1 MKFSEL
7 NLHPLL
13 MKGIETLGFQEA
25 TPIQAEAIPLVI
37 KGLDISGLAQTGTGK
52 TGAFLIPLMERI
64 LRTKEMNEEADPEL
78 KARAFDSWKAGH
90 FVLILVPTRELAE
103 QVYEQVEKLGASAN
117 LKGVSVYGGTGYE
130 KQKEGF
136 RNKVDFVVATPGRL
150 IDLYKDN
157 VLDLKQVKA
166 LVFDEADRMFDMGF
180 KDDMK
185 FLLSRIP
192 NQRQLMVFSA
202 TMNLDV
208 MTTVY
213 QFGSDPTEINISK
226 DSARA
231 ENVKDELFHVGQEEK
246 PQILY
251 SLLKLHNPKQAIV
264 FTNFK
269 NNVERIAQF
278 LIDNGIPAVPIS
290 SLLSQSQ
297 RNKVM
302 ELFKEVD
309 NQYNV
314 MVATDV
320 AARGLDIKGVDM
332 VVNFELPQDSES
344 YVHRIGRTGR
354 AGQVGQAFSLVSD
367 RDVDSLQRVEEYLQQ
382 KVAVGFLDDSQIVKP
397 TKPFP
402 DYVKFNQTFGFL
414 KGADG
419 KEPRAEGGRR
429 EDGRHEGGRHEGGRR
444 ERGPRPPRNQNE
456 RRPRHEGGR
465 REDGRHDG
473 GRHEGGPRE
482 GQENVRAEGARPE
495 GSRSEHARGPRHEGG
510 RHESGRREPRE
521 ARQDNRPDLRL
532 PRAERAAK
540 LEQQVRKPQGKE
552 GSQRPVQGNGKAHAQ
567 SAGAKRPHPNAGKK
581 SQNRSGRP
589 HPSAQKSVVQKVS
602 SFFKK
607 LFS

>member
-13 MKGIETLGFQEA
+13 MKGIETLGFQDA
-25 TPIQAEAIPLVI
+25 TPIQAEAIPLVL

-64 LRTKEMNEEADPEL
+64 LRTKEMDEETNPEL
-78 KARAFDSWKAGH
+78 KARSFDAWKAGH

-150 IDLYKDN
+150 IDLFKDN
-157 VLDLKQVKA
+157 ILDLKQVKA

-180 KDDMK
+180 KEDMK

-231 ENVKDELFHVGQEEK
+231 DNVKDELFHVGQEEK
-246 PQILY
+246 PQILL
-251 SLLKLHNPKQAIV
+251 SLLSLHKPKQAIV

-332 VVNFELPQDSES
+332 VVNFELPQDAES

-354 AGQVGQAFSLVSD
+354 AGLMGQAFSLVSD

-397 TKPFP
+397 AKSFP

-414 KGADG
+414 KGADSKDNYG
-419 KEPRAEGGRR
+419 DQQGQRQE
-429 EDGRHEGGRHEGGRR
+429 
-444 ERGPRPPRNQNE
+444 Q
-456 RRPRHEGGR
+456 
-465 REDGRHDG
+465 
-473 GRHEGGPRE
+473 GGPRRE
-482 GQENVRAEGARPE
+482 QRPRPSKS
-495 GSRSEHARGPRHEGG
+495 GDRRPQSRNEGPRHESGHKEG
-510 RHESGRREPRE
+510 RENAPRRE

-532 PRAERAAK
+532 PRSERTEYKSNPKPEGRRPHAA
-540 LEQQVRKPQGKE
+540 
-552 GSQRPVQGNGKAHAQ
+552 SGNGKAQAGAARKPHA
-567 SAGAKRPHPNAGKK
+567 GHAKRPQHASRPGK
-581 SQNRSGRP
+581 P
-589 HPSAQKSVVQKVS
+589 HPAAQKSVVQKVGQ
-602 SFFKK
+602 FFKK

>member
-13 MKGIETLGFQEA
+13 MNGLESLGFQEA
-25 TPIQAEAIPLVI
+25 TPIQSEAMPLILKNQDV
-37 KGLDISGLAQTGTGK
+37 SGLAQTGTGK

-64 LRTKEMNEEADPEL
+64 LRTKEMEQETNLEI
-78 KARAFDSWKAGH
+78 KARAFDSWKAGN
-90 FVLILVPTRELAE
+90 FVLVLVPTRELAE
-103 QVYEQVEKLGASAN
+103 QVYENVEKIGALAN
-117 LKGVSVYGGTGYE
+117 LKGVSIYGGTGYE
-130 KQKEGF
+130 KQKEGL
-136 RNKVDFVVATPGRL
+136 RNKVDFVIATPGRL

-180 KDDMK
+180 KEDMK
-185 FLLSRIP
+185 YLLQRIP
-192 NQRQLMVFSA
+192 NTRQLMVFSA

-213 QFGSDPTEINISK
+213 QFGSNPTEINISK

-231 ENVKDELFHVGQEEK
+231 DNVKDELFHVGQEEK
-246 PQILY
+246 PTFLL
-251 SLLKLHNPKQAIV
+251 SLLNLHKPKQAIV

-278 LIDNGIPAVPIS
+278 LIENGFPAVPIS

-302 ELFKEVD
+302 ELFKAAD
-309 NQYNV
+309 NQYNI

-354 AGQVGQAFSLVSD
+354 AGQTGQAFSLVSD
-367 RDVDSLQRVEEYLQQ
+367 RDVESLQRIEEYLQQ
-382 KVAVGFLDDSQIVKP
+382 KVAVGFLDDSQLVKDA
-397 TKPFP
+397 KAFP
-402 DYVKFNQTFGFL
+402 DFVRFNQTFGFL
-414 KGADG
+414 KGEG
-419 KEPRAEGGRR
+419 KQE
-429 EDGRHEGGRHEGGRR
+429 GRHEGGRSGRFEGGRQD
-444 ERGPRPPRNQNE
+444 RGPRRDRNRNE
-456 RRPRHEGGR
+456 NRRDDRRPQSEHKHGGQQNRHENRQGQPQ
-465 REDGRHDG
+465 
-473 GRHEGGPRE
+473 GPRGDRNRSHQQRDRDNQPRQHANGKGPHQ
-482 GQENVRAEGARPE
+482 GQ
-495 GSRSEHARGPRHEGG
+495 
-510 RHESGRREPRE
+510 
-521 ARQDNRPDLRL
+521 
-532 PRAERAAK
+532 
-540 LEQQVRKPQGKE
+540 RKPFQQGKRPQQ
-552 GSQRPVQGNGKAHAQ
+552 GQRRGQRTPPPA
-567 SAGAKRPHPNAGKK
+567 
-581 SQNRSGRP
+581 
-589 HPSAQKSVVQKVS
+589 AQKGFAQKVS

>member
-1 MKFSEL
+1 
-7 NLHPLL
+7 
-13 MKGIETLGFQEA
+13 MKGIETLGFQDA

-64 LRTKEMNEEADPEL
+64 LRTKEMNEETNPEL

-231 ENVKDELFHVGQEEK
+231 DNVKDELFHVGQEEK
-246 PQILY
+246 PQILL

-354 AGQVGQAFSLVSD
+354 AGQMGQAFSLVSD

-397 TKPFP
+397 SRPFP

-414 KGADG
+414 KGADDKG
-419 KEPRAEGGRR
+419 GHQGGRQ
-429 EDGRHEGGRHEGGRR
+429 EGQGGGRNEGPRR
-444 ERGPRPPRNQNE
+444 ERGPKPPRNND
-456 RRPRHEGGR
+456 RRPRHEGAR
-465 REDGRHDG
+465 REDGHEGAQAHDG
-473 GRHEGGPRE
+473 
-482 GQENVRAEGARPE
+482 N
-495 GSRSEHARGPRHEGG
+495 RGPRHEGRREEG
-510 RHESGRREPRE
+510 RHEGNPRRE
-521 ARQDNRPDLRL
+521 ARQDHRPDLRL
-532 PRAERAAK
+532 PRSERVEPKGAK
-540 LEQQVRKPQGKE
+540 ENPNRRPHPKEGSPRPAHANGRNQTQNAGAKKPHQNSARKPQHRTG
-552 GSQRPVQGNGKAHAQ
+552 
-567 SAGAKRPHPNAGKK
+567 
-581 SQNRSGRP
+581 GRP

>member
-13 MKGIETLGFQEA
+13 MKGLETLGFQDT
-25 TPIQAEAIPLVI
+25 TPIQSEAIPLVL
-37 KGLDISGLAQTGTGK
+37 KGLDVSGLAQTGTGK

-64 LRTKEMNEEADPEL
+64 LRTKESLEETNPEI
-78 KARAFDSWKAGH
+78 KARAYDSWKAGH
-90 FVLILVPTRELAE
+90 FVLVLVPTRELAE
-103 QVYEQVEKLGASAN
+103 QVYENVEKIGSFAN
-117 LKGVSVYGGTGYE
+117 LKGVSIYGGTGYE
-130 KQKEGF
+130 KQKVGL

-185 FLLSRIP
+185 FLLQRIP

-213 QFGSDPTEINISK
+213 QFGSNPTEINISK

-246 PQILY
+246 PQILL
-251 SLLKLHNPKQAIV
+251 SLLNLHKPKQAIV

-297 RNKVM
+297 RNKVI
-302 ELFKEVD
+302 ELFKDVE
-309 NQYNV
+309 NQYNI

-354 AGQVGQAFSLVSD
+354 AGQTGQAFSLVSD
-367 RDVDSLQRVEEYLQQ
+367 RDVDSLQRIEEYLQQ
-382 KVAVGFLDDSQIVKP
+382 KVSVGYLDDSQIVKE
-397 TKPFP
+397 TKSFP
-402 DYVKFNQTFGFL
+402 DFVKFNKTFGFL
-414 KGADG
+414 KGSGEASSETRY
-419 KEPRAEGGRR
+419 EPRREPRPRPQRQQNDRRPPRGG
-429 EDGRHEGGRHEGGRR
+429 DRHEGGHHANGRRTNDRHE
-444 ERGPRPPRNQNE
+444 
-456 RRPRHEGGR
+456 
-465 REDGRHDG
+465 
-473 GRHEGGPRE
+473 
-482 GQENVRAEGARPE
+482 
-495 GSRSEHARGPRHEGG
+495 
-510 RHESGRREPRE
+510 
-521 ARQDNRPDLRL
+521 NRPDDRR
-532 PRAERAAK
+532 PQRGGQNEGRRP
-540 LEQQVRKPQGKE
+540 QQQRTHANGKPQSSGQHLN
-552 GSQRPVQGNGKAHAQ
+552 GPRRPHHNQN
-567 SAGAKRPHPNAGKK
+567 KRPQHQQGSK
-581 SQNRSGRP
+581 SGRP
-589 HPSAQKSVVQKVS
+589 HPVAQKSVVEKVS
-602 SFFKK
+602 LFFKK

>member
-1 MKFSEL
+1 MTFDAPVCTNEALMKFSEL

-13 MKGIETLGFQEA
+13 MKGVEALGFQEA
-25 TPIQAEAIPLVI
+25 TPIQAEAIPLI
-37 KGLDISGLAQTGTGK
+37 LKGQDISGLAQTGTGK

-64 LRTKEMNEEADPEL
+64 LRTKEVAEETNPEI
-78 KARAFDSWKAGH
+78 KARAFDSWKAGY
-90 FVLILVPTRELAE
+90 FVLVLVPTRELAE
-103 QVYEQVEKLGASAN
+103 QVFENVEKIGSHAN
-117 LKGVSVYGGTGYE
+117 LKGVSIYGGTGYE
-130 KQKEGF
+130 KQKEGL

-180 KDDMK
+180 KEDMK
-185 FLLSRIP
+185 YLLQRIP

-213 QFGSDPTEINISK
+213 QFGSNPTEINISK

-231 ENVKDELFHVGQEEK
+231 ENVHDELFHVGQEEK
-246 PQILY
+246 PQILL
-251 SLLKLHNPKQAIV
+251 SLLNLHKPKQAIV

-302 ELFKEVD
+302 ELFKEV
-309 NQYNV
+309 NNEYNI

-332 VVNFELPQDSES
+332 VVNFELPQDCES

-354 AGQVGQAFSLVSD
+354 AGQEGQAFSLVSD
-367 RDVDSLQRVEEYLQQ
+367 RDVDSLQRIEDYLQQ
-382 KVAVGFLDDSQIVKP
+382 KVKVGFLDDSQIVKP
-397 TKPFP
+397 THSFP
-402 DYVKFNQTFGFL
+402 NFVKFNQTFGFL
-414 KGADG
+414 KGPGD
-419 KEPRAEGGRR
+419 KETRQEGRR
-429 EDGRHEGGRHEGGRR
+429 EGGGPRREQRSRPPRGQGGDRRPRSGDGPRRFETERSSEGGRHEGGRHEGRR
-444 ERGPRPPRNQNE
+444 NERSDNRGPRAEGRFDNQN
-456 RRPRHEGGR
+456 RRAPAR
-465 REDGRHDG
+465 DGAQRPHSS
-473 GRHEGGPRE
+473 
-482 GQENVRAEGARPE
+482 GQANGKGQSQNAR
-495 GSRSEHARGPRHEGG
+495 S
-510 RHESGRREPRE
+510 
-521 ARQDNRPDLRL
+521 
-532 PRAERAAK
+532 
-540 LEQQVRKPQGKE
+540 RKPQ
-552 GSQRPVQGNGKAHAQ
+552 SNQARRPQQA
-567 SAGAKRPHPNAGKK
+567 
-581 SQNRSGRP
+581 NRSGRP
-589 HPSAQKSVVQKVS
+589 HPAAQKGVVQKVS
-602 SFFKK
+602 QFFKK

>member
-25 TPIQAEAIPLVI
+25 TPIQSEAIPLVL

-52 TGAFLIPLMERI
+52 TGAFVIPLMERI
-64 LRTKEMNEEADPEL
+64 LRTKEVAEEVNPEF
-78 KARAFDSWKAGH
+78 KARAFDSWKAGN

-103 QVYEQVEKLGASAN
+103 QVFENVEKFGSHAN

-157 VLDLKQVKA
+157 ILDLKQVKA

-180 KDDMK
+180 KEDMK

-231 ENVKDELFHVGQEEK
+231 DNVKDELFHVGQEEK
-246 PQILY
+246 PQILL
-251 SLLKLHNPKQAIV
+251 SLLTLHKPKQAIV

-290 SLLSQSQ
+290 SLLSQTQ

-332 VVNFELPQDSES
+332 VVNFELPQDCES

-354 AGQVGQAFSLVSD
+354 AGQMGQAFSLVSD

-382 KVAVGFLDDSQIVKP
+382 KVAVGFLDDTQIVKP
-397 TKPFP
+397 AKSFP

-419 KEPRAEGGRR
+419 KDPRPE
-429 EDGRHEGGRHEGGRR
+429 GRHEGGRNDGGRGEGGSRR
-444 ERGPRPPRNQNE
+444 ERPRAAGGRNQSERRPPRGE
-456 RRPRHEGGR
+456 GRPDSGRSDGPREARHEGGR
-465 REDGRHDG
+465 
-473 GRHEGGPRE
+473 P
-482 GQENVRAEGARPE
+482 
-495 GSRSEHARGPRHEGG
+495 
-510 RHESGRREPRE
+510 

-532 PRAERAAK
+532 SREERMEAAAAAPK
-540 LEQQVRKPQGKE
+540 TESRPQSQHRRSPQKDGAARTNGSANGKGQHAGARKP
-552 GSQRPVQGNGKAHAQ
+552 HAANSKKPQ
-567 SAGAKRPHPNAGKK
+567 HRSRTSKPHPG
-581 SQNRSGRP
+581 
-589 HPSAQKSVVQKVS
+589 AQKSVVQKVG

>member
-13 MKGIETLGFQEA
+13 LQGLESLGFQEA
-25 TPIQAEAIPLVI
+25 TPIQEEAIPLVL
-37 KGLDISGLAQTGTGK
+37 KGLDVSGLAQTGTGK

-64 LRTKEMNEEADPEL
+64 LRTKDLNEQTEPEA

-90 FVLILVPTRELAE
+90 FVLVLVPTRELAE
-103 QVYEQVEKLGASAN
+103 QVFENVQKIGEAAG

-130 KQKEGF
+130 KQKEGL
-136 RNKVDFVVATPGRL
+136 RNKVDFVIATPGRL
-150 IDLYKDN
+150 IDLYKEN

-185 FLLSRIP
+185 YLLQRIP

-213 QFGSDPTEINISK
+213 QFGSNPTEINISK

-231 ENVKDELFHVGQEEK
+231 DNVKDELFHVGQDEK
-246 PQILY
+246 PQFLL
-251 SLLKLHNPKQAIV
+251 SLLALHKPKQAIV

-278 LIDNGIPAVPIS
+278 LIDNNFPAVPIS

-297 RNKVM
+297 RNRVM
-302 ELFKEVD
+302 ELFKASD
-309 NQYNV
+309 NQYNI

-354 AGQVGQAFSLVSD
+354 AGQMGQAFSLVSD
-367 RDVDSLQRVEEYLQQ
+367 RDVESLQRIEEYLQQ
-382 KVAVGFLDDSQIVKP
+382 KVSVGFLDDQQLVKDF
-397 TKPFP
+397 KHFP

-414 KGADG
+414 KSESKGSYAGGSQERGDRQERRPKREHKGRGGERRQGRPERDG
-419 KEPRAEGGRR
+419 ERS
-429 EDGRHEGGRHEGGRR
+429 RHEGNRSEGARQEGNRAESSRHEGS
-444 ERGPRPPRNQNE
+444 
-456 RRPRHEGGR
+456 RHEGRRQDRRSHQNAQSNGKGHQHQGGAKKGHQTQGR
-465 REDGRHDG
+465 RPQNQNK
-473 GRHEGGPRE
+473 GPRT
-482 GQENVRAEGARPE
+482 
-495 GSRSEHARGPRHEGG
+495 
-510 RHESGRREPRE
+510 
-521 ARQDNRPDLRL
+521 
-532 PRAERAAK
+532 AA
-540 LEQQVRKPQGKE
+540 
-552 GSQRPVQGNGKAHAQ
+552 PVA
-567 SAGAKRPHPNAGKK
+567 KK
-581 SQNRSGRP
+581 SIS
-589 HPSAQKSVVQKVS
+589 QKVGL
-602 SFFKK
+602 FLKK

>member
-25 TPIQAEAIPLVI
+25 TPIQAEAIPLVL
-37 KGLDISGLAQTGTGK
+37 KNLDVSGLAQTGTGK

-64 LRTKEMNEEADPEL
+64 LRTKEMNEETNPEL

-103 QVYEQVEKLGASAN
+103 QVYENVEKIGSFAN

-185 FLLSRIP
+185 FLLQRIP

-213 QFGSDPTEINISK
+213 QFGSNPTEINISK
-226 DSARA
+226 DASRA
-231 ENVKDELFHVGQEEK
+231 DNVKDELFHVGQEEK
-246 PQILY
+246 PQILL
-251 SLLKLHNPKQAIV
+251 SLLNLHKPKQAIV

-302 ELFKEVD
+302 ELFKDTSNE
-309 NQYNV
+309 YNI

-354 AGQVGQAFSLVSD
+354 AGQMGQAFSLVSD
-367 RDVDSLQRVEEYLQQ
+367 RDVDSLQRIEEYLKQ
-382 KVAVGFLDDSQIVKP
+382 KVAVGFLDDSQISKP
-397 TKPFP
+397 TKAFP

-414 KGADG
+414 KGPGDKDQPQRQEG
-419 KEPRAEGGRR
+419 PRR
-429 EDGRHEGGRHEGGRR
+429 D
-444 ERGPRPPRNQNE
+444 RPPRRNQNDN
-456 RRPRHEGGR
+456 RKPRHEG
-465 REDGRHDG
+465 
-473 GRHEGGPRE
+473 RE
-482 GQENVRAEGARPE
+482 GRP
-495 GSRSEHARGPRHEGG
+495 
-510 RHESGRREPRE
+510 
-521 ARQDNRPDLRL
+521 DNRPDLRKDRADRGPENRNQDRG
-532 PRAERAAK
+532 PRRDNRNDRNENPNRRP
-540 LEQQVRKPQGKE
+540 QQGQG
-552 GSQRPVQGNGKAHAQ
+552 
-567 SAGAKRPHPNAGKK
+567 
-581 SQNRSGRP
+581 SGRP
-589 HPSAQKSVVQKVS
+589 DNRNQGPRRNNPNQNRRPNQGPRKPHPAPMAQKSITQKVS

>member
-13 MKGIETLGFQEA
+13 TNGLESLGFQEA
-25 TPIQAEAIPLVI
+25 TPIQAEAIPLI
-37 KGLDISGLAQTGTGK
+37 LKGQDVSGLAQTGTGK

-64 LRTKEMNEEADPEL
+64 LRTKEAAESADPEIQS
-78 KARAFDSWKAGH
+78 RAFDSWRAGY

-103 QVYEQVEKLGASAN
+103 QVYENVEKIGAHAH
-117 LKGVSVYGGTGYE
+117 LKGVSIYGGTGYE
-130 KQKEGF
+130 KQKEGL

-157 VLDLKQVKA
+157 VVDLKQVKA

-180 KDDMK
+180 KEDMK
-185 FLLSRIP
+185 YLLQRIP

-213 QFGSDPTEINISK
+213 QFGSNPTEINISK

-246 PQILY
+246 PLFLL
-251 SLLKLHNPKQAIV
+251 SLLNIHKPKQAIV

-278 LIDNGIPAVPIS
+278 LIENGIPAVPIS

-302 ELFKEVD
+302 ELFKASD

-354 AGQVGQAFSLVSD
+354 AGQEGQAFSLVSD
-367 RDVDSLQRVEEYLQQ
+367 RDVDSLQRIEDYLQQ
-382 KVAVGFLDDSQIVKP
+382 KVAVGFLDDSQLLKEF
-397 TKPFP
+397 KPFP
-402 DYVKFNQTFGFL
+402 EYVKFHQTFGFL
-414 KGADG
+414 KG
-419 KEPRAEGGRR
+419 EGGG
-429 EDGRHEGGRHEGGRR
+429 D
-444 ERGPRPPRNQNE
+444 
-456 RRPRHEGGR
+456 
-465 REDGRHDG
+465 
-473 GRHEGGPRE
+473 
-482 GQENVRAEGARPE
+482 GARPE
-495 GSRSEHARGPRHEGG
+495 RSQRRDRPPRRPGDRKNSSSFKRKHPRSETSGSADENKNKEQRRG
-510 RHESGRREPRE
+510 ESGRKRHFNKDQQRSAQGSSNNSPK
-521 ARQDNRPDLRL
+521 
-532 PRAERAAK
+532 AAH
-540 LEQQVRKPQGKE
+540 
-552 GSQRPVQGNGKAHAQ
+552 SSH
-567 SAGAKRPHPNAGKK
+567 AKRT
-581 SQNRSGRP
+581 
-589 HPSAQKSVVQKVS
+589 HPSKRHAPMNKKGPQQAPPSKGITKKVS
-602 SFFKK
+602 QFFKK

>member
-13 MKGIETLGFQEA
+13 MKGIETLGFQDA
-25 TPIQAEAIPLVI
+25 TPIQSEAIPLVL

-52 TGAFLIPLMERI
+52 TGAFVIPLMERI
-64 LRTKEMNEEADPEL
+64 LRTKEMNEEVNPEL
-78 KARAFDSWKAGH
+78 KARAFDSWKAGN

-103 QVYEQVEKLGASAN
+103 QVFENVEKFGSHAN

-157 VLDLKQVKA
+157 ILDLKQVKA

-180 KDDMK
+180 KEDMK

-231 ENVKDELFHVGQEEK
+231 DNVKDELFHVGQEEK
-246 PQILY
+246 PQILL
-251 SLLKLHNPKQAIV
+251 SLLTLHKPKQAIV

-290 SLLSQSQ
+290 SLLSQTQ

-332 VVNFELPQDSES
+332 VVNFELPQDCES

-354 AGQVGQAFSLVSD
+354 AGQMGQAFSLVSD

-382 KVAVGFLDDSQIVKP
+382 KVAVGFLDDTQIVKP
-397 TKPFP
+397 AKSFP

-419 KEPRAEGGRR
+419 KDPRPEGRDDGGRGEGGPRRERPRAGGRNQGERRPPRGEGRPDQGRPDSNRHDGPR
-429 EDGRHEGGRHEGGRR
+429 EARKDGPRHESAREGRSEGGRHEGGR
-444 ERGPRPPRNQNE
+444 
-456 RRPRHEGGR
+456 
-465 REDGRHDG
+465 
-473 GRHEGGPRE
+473 
-482 GQENVRAEGARPE
+482 
-495 GSRSEHARGPRHEGG
+495 S
-510 RHESGRREPRE
+510 SG
-521 ARQDNRPDLRL
+521 RQDNRPDLRL
-532 PRAERAAK
+532 SREERAEAAAAAPKSENRPQSQHRRPHQKDGAPRANGSAHANGK
-540 LEQQVRKPQGKE
+540 GQHAGARKPHAANSKKPQH
-552 GSQRPVQGNGKAHAQ
+552 GS
-567 SAGAKRPHPNAGKK
+567 
-581 SQNRSGRP
+581 RSGKP
-589 HPSAQKSVVQKVS
+589 HSGAQKSVVQKVG

>member
-1 MKFSEL
+1 MEALMKFSEL

-13 MKGIETLGFQEA
+13 MNGIETLGFQEA
-25 TPIQAEAIPLVI
+25 TPIQAEAIPLVL

-64 LRTKEMNEEADPEL
+64 LRTKEMNEEQDPEL

-103 QVYEQVEKLGASAN
+103 QVFENVEKIGASAN

-157 VLDLKQVKA
+157 ILDLKQVKA

-192 NQRQLMVFSA
+192 KERQLMVFSA

-226 DSARA
+226 DATKA
-231 ENVKDELFHVGQEEK
+231 DNVKDELFHVGQEEK
-246 PQILY
+246 PQILF
-251 SLLKLHNPKQAIV
+251 SLLNLHKPKQAIV

-309 NQYNV
+309 NQYNI

-332 VVNFELPQDSES
+332 VVNFELPQDCES

-354 AGQVGQAFSLVSD
+354 AGQMGQAFSLVSD
-367 RDVDSLQRVEEYLQQ
+367 RDVDSLQRIEDYLQQ
-382 KVAVGFLDDSQIVKP
+382 KVPVGFLDDTQITKP
-397 TKPFP
+397 TKDFP

-419 KEPRAEGGRR
+419 GGRENREGRNDGPRNDRGRR
-429 EDGRHEGGRHEGGRR
+429 EPRGRHEGGRAEGGRHDSGRR
-444 ERGPRPPRNQNE
+444 EGPRNNRNENAPRE
-456 RRPRHEGGR
+456 SRPR
-465 REDGRHDG
+465 REDGR
-473 GRHEGGPRE
+473 
-482 GQENVRAEGARPE
+482 
-495 GSRSEHARGPRHEGG
+495 
-510 RHESGRREPRE
+510 
-521 ARQDNRPDLRL
+521 PDLRL
-532 PRAERAAK
+532 SREEREIQAK
-540 LEQQVRKPQGKE
+540 QFALRNEGKPAQQSRRPNSKEGNRPQGKNQ
-552 GSQRPVQGNGKAHAQ
+552 GPKRPASQNQG
-567 SAGAKRPHPNAGKK
+567 KRPHQ
-581 SQNRSGRP
+581 QNRASGKSRTP
-589 HPSAQKSVVQKVS
+589 AQSKGVVQKVS
-602 SFFKK
+602 QFFKK
-607 LFS
+607 LFN